1 MTDTQKKRKIIAII
15 VSILIILGLSVFLYI
30 NHMGTAYR
38 DRFLPSTYIN
48 NVNVGKLSAED
59 AEKKIAENQK
69 NYTLTMT
76 FRNKSTDTIS
86 ANEIDMSYV
95 PDGQVEELLKKQD
108 SFTWFKNYLF
118 NHKGNKKTIQTKASY
133 DEKKLKTVLYEK
145 KQLKDEN
152 QVAPTDA
159 RLKYENQTF
168 TVVKEKPGHT
178 LNKETVYEAVNK
190 AISLQKENLNISKI
204 KDAYKSPDKT
214 TETVKN
220 EAATL
225 NKYLKT
231 SITYELPSNQT
242 EVLNHEKLLT
252 WLVKNEDGTYS
263 YNDEIW
269 NKRMRGFVYTLASK
283 ANTAGKSRTFN
294 ATGLGT
300 RSVSGGNYGYRMNQ
314 SEEIAKIKEEL
325 GAGKAVKRAPIYSA
339 KEVSTENNGLG
350 GNYIEVDLSR
360 QHLWI
365 YKNGQCV
372 LQSDCVSGKMTRDRY
387 TPAGTYYVYS
397 KERNR
402 VLRGTKDPVT
412 GKYPYESP
420 VSYWM
425 PFNRGIGFHDANWR
439 NKFGGNLYVN
449 GGSHGCVNLPV
460 GFAGTMYNT
469 ITTGMPVVIYY
480 SQGYTL
486 NG

>member
-76 FRNKSTDTIS
+76 FRNKTTDTIS

-95 PDGQVEELLKKQD
+95 PDGQVEALLKKQN
-108 SFTWFKNYLF
+108 TGEWFKNYLF

-159 RLKYENQTF
+159 RMKYENQTF
-168 TVVKEKPGHT
+168 TVVKEKAGHT

-190 AISLQKENLNISKI
+190 AVSLQKENLNISKV

-231 SITYELPSNQT
+231 SITYELPNNQT

-269 NKRMRGFVYTLASK
+269 NKRMRSFVYTLASK

-300 RSVSGGNYGYRMNQ
+300 RSVSGGIYGYRMNQ
-314 SEEIAKIKEEL
+314 SEEIAKI
-325 GAGKAVKRAPIYSA
+325 
-339 KEVSTENNGLG
+339 
-350 GNYIEVDLSR
+350 
-360 QHLWI
+360 
-365 YKNGQCV
+365 
-372 LQSDCVSGKMTRDRY
+372 
-387 TPAGTYYVYS
+387 
-397 KERNR
+397 
-402 VLRGTKDPVT
+402 
-412 GKYPYESP
+412 
-420 VSYWM
+420 
-425 PFNRGIGFHDANWR
+425 
-439 NKFGGNLYVN
+439 
-449 GGSHGCVNLPV
+449 
-460 GFAGTMYNT
+460 
-469 ITTGMPVVIYY
+469 
-480 SQGYTL
+480 
-486 NG
+486 